1 MWKTPFPCW
10 AGGAPGVCAVA
21 RFAQWAAIG
30 WGQPGPALHDPLD
43 MVHFCGGCAAARLLT
58 EHAQRVCLEKP
69 QAELAPLP
77 IVAAFSSTVA
87 PGIRHVW
94 PVVGYALGQL
104 STRQTRY

>member
-10 AGGAPGVCAVA
+10 AGGAPGVRAVT

-30 WGQPGPALHDPLD
+30 WVQPGPALHDALD
-43 MVHFCGGCAAARLLT
+43 MVHFCGGCAAARLRT

-77 IVAAFSSTVA
+77 IVAPFGSTAA

-94 PVVGYALGQL
+94 PVVGYAVGQL